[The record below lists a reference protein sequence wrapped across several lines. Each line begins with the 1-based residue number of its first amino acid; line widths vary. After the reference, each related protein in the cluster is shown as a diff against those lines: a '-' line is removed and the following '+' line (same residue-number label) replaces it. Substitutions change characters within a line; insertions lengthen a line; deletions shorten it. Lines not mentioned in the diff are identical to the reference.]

1 MKRCISI
8 IILALLGLS
17 CTHHSEHWQ
26 RLSSLE
32 AIINERPDSVLSIL
46 QEIDPDCLS
55 GDEERAKYALL
66 LSMAYDKNYID
77 KTDDELIS
85 IAKEYYEDSN
95 DVRNRFLSLYY
106 YGRILYNRGDYT
118 EAIVVYTSAEQE
130 LEKIGDDY
138 LAGLLYTQ
146 FGEIYRHVYDHSK
159 SLSAYQSAYNHY
171 SAAGLEYHK
180 AYALHDMGVAYG
192 NLDEFG
198 LAVEN
203 FDKALSLAHDLG
215 DKYLEMICCQNLL
228 MFYDITC
235 EYEKCGDVAKY
246 LTANFDE
253 KEFSSKSLGSLACY
267 YAAVKEYKRAEE
279 YLNRAWE
286 RASDIVDTIDV
297 AFKSAN
303 TMKLMGRKDDAM
315 RYFEDGVQL
324 QNRELQ
330 RALKQPVVSAQKE
343 YFQTQA
349 EFNEYRL
356 NKNRQIFV
364 TLAIIVIL
372 TVIVVAMYI
381 NHKITLKN
389 REISRYMDTM
399 QNLEQ
404 SLFTKDI
411 AADRMIEQINHLF
424 ESQFSLIDKLSNT
437 YYETH
442 GTKRDKEAI
451 YTQVRNEIEKLQT
464 NKRYIQQLEDIVN
477 RHKEG
482 VMQLLRESM
491 PEFSELDYRLLC
503 FLYAG
508 FSAKAISVF
517 TGDSIGNIY
526 MRKSRLKSKISAS
539 NAQNRELILRHLQ

>member
-1 MKRCISI
+1 MKRYISI
-8 IILALLGLS
+8 IILALIALS
-17 CTHHSEHWQ
+17 CGHHSEHWQ
-26 RLSSLE
+26 TLSSIE
-32 AIINERPDSVLSIL
+32 AIINERPDSVLATL
-46 QEIDPDCLS
+46 QEIDTDELS
-55 GDEERAKYALL
+55 GDEERARYALL

-77 KTDDELIS
+77 QSDDSLIT
-85 IAKEYYEDSN
+85 IAKEYYEDTN
-95 DVRNRFLSLYY
+95 DVRSKFLSLYY

-118 EAIVVYTSAEQE
+118 KAIVVYTSAERE
-130 LEKIGDDY
+130 LEKIEDDY

-146 FGEIYRHVYDHSK
+146 FGEIYRQVYDHSK
-159 SLSAYQSAYNHY
+159 SLSAYQSAYKHY

-192 NLDEFG
+192 NLDEFE

-203 FDKALSLAHDLG
+203 FDKALSLAHDYG
-215 DKYLEMICCQNLL
+215 DKNLELVCCQNLL

-235 EYEKCGDVAKY
+235 EYEKCGDIAKH
-246 LTANFDE
+246 LTTNFDE
-253 KEFSSKSLGSLACY
+253 TLLSSKSLGSLACY
-267 YAAVKEYKRAEE
+267 YAAVKDYKRAEE
-279 YLNRAWE
+279 YLNCAWE
-286 RASDIVDTIDV
+286 RAADIVDTIDV

-303 TMKLMGRKDDAM
+303 TMKFMGRKDDAM
-315 RYFEDGVQL
+315 RHFENGVQL
-324 QNRELQ
+324 QNKELQ
-330 RALKQPVVSAQKE
+330 RALRQPVVSAQKE

-364 TLAIIVIL
+364 TLIIIVIL

-381 NHKITLKN
+381 SHKISLKN

-404 SLFTKDI
+404 SLYTKDI
-411 AADRMIEQINHLF
+411 ATGKMIEQINHLF

-442 GTKRDKEAI
+442 GTKRDREAI

-464 NKRYIQQLEDIVN
+464 NKRYIQQLEGIVN
-477 RHKEG
+477 KHKDN

-526 MRKSRLKSKISAS
+526 MRKSRLKSKITAS
-539 NAQNRELILRHLQ
+539 DAPNKEIILRHLQ